1 MDNKKIDFVDNYF
14 WRKMFG
20 YVPQDTYLIDSTIK
34 ENITFAEENN
44 LDKEFMNEIIRM
56 SKLDEFINNLPT
68 ALKVRL
74 VALENLYLEDKN
86 KE

>member
-1 MDNKKIDFVDNYF
+1 MEKNVWLCAPRYL
-14 WRKMFG
+14 
-20 YVPQDTYLIDSTIK
+20 LIDGTIK

-56 SKLDEFINNLPT
+56 SKLDELSIIYLM